1 MEATQRGVRTV
12 WLPSTPKTVW
22 ISPAIS
28 QLNPACGGAYSKWAN
43 VGLFSPGPA
52 GIRAMSKALG
62 SRTEMITPDDFE
74 KIDGVFREMVQER
87 NLAFDSEEAIALAAR
102 LISLFQSGIHDQ
114 AALKLMAS

>member
-1 MEATQRGVRTV
+1 
-12 WLPSTPKTVW
+12 
-22 ISPAIS
+22 
-28 QLNPACGGAYSKWAN
+28 
-43 VGLFSPGPA
+43 
-52 GIRAMSKALG
+52 MSKALG
-62 SRTEMITPDDFE
+62 SRTEMITPYDFE